1 MLGYYNYTVLLTYAG
16 MLTSLGG
23 ILFASSGSM
32 TKALLCLMISGF
44 CDMFDGRVASTM
56 ERTKKEK
63 SFGIQIDSLSDL
75 ICFGVFPS
83 AIVHALAP
91 NSMVTSCVCGL
102 YVLCALIRLAYF
114 NVEEAE
120 RQSQTDTPREAYLG
134 LPVTTAAL
142 ILPLVVLL
150 SGIIHVSAATILP
163 GVLLVMAVAFITPF
177 RLRKPKLR
185 GKLLMLLGGAVV
197 LVLLLVRGAI
207 R

>member
-75 ICFGVFPS
+75 ICFGVFPA